1 MVNHAALVS
10 VMKVLVMMLIVLGM
24 GVKAAP
30 TERGV
35 VKPALSLTRAPAL
48 PENLL
53 RQLKLKVAAEEPTTR
68 ITEKTPS
75 RTLAAPRPD
84 NRSQMLKMISALED
98 LHRTMNSTLS
108 ARITIMP
115 RANGKN
121 SGRKNKVLPAADR
134 VVKPATPAPAAADS
148 TVSRASADI
157 FIPSLTGRNFR
168 KSLPPQT
175 KKTNKRVC
183 FWKYCSQN

>member
-1 MVNHAALVS
+1 MVTRAALMSGMKVS
-10 VMKVLVMMLIVLGM
+10 VMMLVVLGV

-30 TERGV
+30 TERGSG
-35 VKPALSLTRAPAL
+35 KPAPSLTRAPAL
-48 PENLL
+48 PEK
-53 RQLKLKVAAEEPTTR
+53 RQLKVAGEELT
-68 ITEKTPS
+68 ITEQTLS

-84 NRSQMLKMISALED
+84 NQFQMLKMISALEN

-115 RANGKN
+115 RANGRN
-121 SGRKNKVLPAADR
+121 SGRKNKVLPAAGGA
-134 VVKPATPAPAAADS
+134 VKPATASPAAADGA
-148 TVSRASADI
+148 VSRASADV

-175 KKTNKRVC
+175 KKTNKR
-183 FWKYCSQN
+183 